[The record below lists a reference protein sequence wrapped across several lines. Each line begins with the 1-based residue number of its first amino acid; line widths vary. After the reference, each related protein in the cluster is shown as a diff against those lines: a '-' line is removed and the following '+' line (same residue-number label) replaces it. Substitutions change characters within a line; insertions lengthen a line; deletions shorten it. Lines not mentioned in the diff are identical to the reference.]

1 MDSCSRENVQI
12 LDWIKKDQG
21 HPDHPMRN
29 PTEAAKLLAGM
40 RGFDPLTALNELGAW
55 LDAVKGIPGDDEKV
69 RGEILSLIQ
78 EASGAHVSA
87 LIAQFLAQ
95 PKDKRAT
102 RESDWNTLNNYV
114 TGLAGALCA
123 SARILLK
130 QSATTPSLQLPGAAG
145 AARGLHASRVLAKL
159 HLLRYL
165 SVPPKLWQQA
175 YAVHGDAE
183 KAGCATTPVRMHAA
197 QKTSTTV
204 AQELLRMLM
213 LQSSSPEMMP
223 PEQIE
228 AADRVIEQLDGE
240 FTLRPRGF
248 SDNPF
253 CFNPES
259 DQPPHRAPGEPPNP
273 QTEIRYFGA
282 GTGYDALDRL
292 YKQLAMTRT
301 ADIKASGKDIPLHVQ
316 ISAIRHLL
324 VFWGEAPPYSPPAR
338 TPATGT
344 LQVIHGYGQIWQ
356 HLSHVR
362 STTELTLVE
371 DVDAAPQ
378 APETWAQHDTGGNEL
393 GADIPQLSVE
403 WARCG
408 DVVGVTMQGSDECWL
423 GLIRSMHAEP
433 DRSLHAIIYVMS
445 RHPQA
450 VELRPVIAQGE
461 VNVLSEAAARQFG
474 FKSVRAIIVSDGTG
488 ASQNANF
495 LLPPDSWGVGR
506 VYEATIGGAS
516 RFLRS
521 LQLLRHGDDYVRA
534 TFEWVQQS

>member
-1 MDSCSRENVQI
+1 M
-12 LDWIKKDQG
+12 LDWIKKDHG

-29 PTEAAKLLAGM
+29 PAEAAKLLAEM
-40 RGFDPLTALNELGAW
+40 RGFDPLTALDELSAW
-55 LDAVKGIPGDDEKV
+55 LDAVKGIPGDDERV

-87 LIAQFLAQ
+87 LLAQFLV
-95 PKDKRAT
+95 PSKDKRAT

-114 TGLAGALCA
+114 RGLAGALCA

-145 AARGLHASRVLAKL
+145 AARGLHASRMLAKVY
-159 HLLRYL
+159 LLRYF
-165 SVPPKLWQQA
+165 SVPPKLWQLA

-183 KAGCATTPVRMHAA
+183 KAGCATTPVRMHTA

-204 AQELLRMLM
+204 TQELLRMLM

-223 PEQIE
+223 PEHIE
-228 AADRVIEQLDGE
+228 VADRVIEQLGGD
-240 FTLRPRGF
+240 FTLRPRGVA
-248 SDNPF
+248 DNPF
-253 CFNPES
+253 CFDPAS
-259 DQPPHRAPGEPPNP
+259 DHPPHRAPAQPPNP
-273 QTEIRYFGA
+273 DTGIRYFGA

-292 YKQLAMTRT
+292 YNQLVTTRT
-301 ADIKASGKDIPLHVQ
+301 ADIKASGKDISHHVQ
-316 ISAIRHLL
+316 ISAIKHLL
-324 VFWGEAPPYSPPAR
+324 AFWGVAPPYSPPAR
-338 TPATGT
+338 EPATGT

-362 STTELTLVE
+362 SAATELTLVE
-371 DVDAAPQ
+371 DGDVAAQ
-378 APETWAQHDTGGNEL
+378 TPETWAQHDAGGNEL
-393 GADIPQLSVE
+393 GAEIPQRSSD

-408 DVVGVTMQGSDECWL
+408 DVVGVTMHGSDECWL
-423 GLIRSMHAEP
+423 GVIRSMHAEP
-433 DRSLHAIIYVMS
+433 DRSLHANIYVMS

-450 VELRPVIAQGE
+450 VQIRPVIAKGE
-461 VNVLSEAAARQFG
+461 MNVVSEAAAQQFG
-474 FKSVRAIIVSDGTG
+474 FKSVRAIIVSDGAG

-495 LLPPDSWGVGR
+495 LLPPDSWEEGR

-516 RFLRS
+516 HFLRS
-521 LQLLRHGDDYVRA
+521 LQLLRHGDDFVRA

>member
-1 MDSCSRENVQI
+1 M
-12 LDWIKKDQG
+12 LDWIKKEQG
-21 HPDHPMRN
+21 HPDHSMRS
-29 PTEAAKLLAGM
+29 PAEAAKLLAGM
-40 RGFDPLTALNELGAW
+40 RDFDPRAALNELSAW
-55 LDAVKGIPGDDEKV
+55 LDAVKNIPGDDETV

-87 LIAQFLAQ
+87 LLAQFLVSH
-95 PKDKRAT
+95 KDKRAT

-114 TGLAGALCA
+114 MGLAAGLCA

-130 QSATTPSLQLPGAAG
+130 QSATTPSLQLPAAAG
-145 AARGLHASRVLAKL
+145 AARGLHASRMLAKV

-165 SVPPKLWQQA
+165 SVPPKLWQLA

-183 KAGCATTPVRMHAA
+183 QAGCATTPVRMHAA

-204 AQELLRMLM
+204 TQELLRMLM

-223 PEQIE
+223 PAHIE
-228 AADRVIEQLDGE
+228 VADRVIEQLGGD
-240 FTLRPRGF
+240 FTLRPRGVA
-248 SDNPF
+248 DNPF
-253 CFNPES
+253 YFDPAS
-259 DQPPHRAPGEPPNP
+259 DQPPHRGPAQPPNP
-273 QTEIRYFGA
+273 DTGIRYFGA

-292 YKQLAMTRT
+292 YKQLASTRI
-301 ADIKASGKDIPLHVQ
+301 ADSKAPGKDIPLHAQ
-316 ISAIRHLL
+316 IAAIKHLL
-324 VFWGEAPPYSPPAR
+324 AFWGEVPPYIPPAR
-338 TPATGT
+338 KSAMGT
-344 LQVIHGYGQIWQ
+344 LQVVQGYGQIWQ

-362 STTELTLVE
+362 STVTELTLVE
-371 DVDAAPQ
+371 DGDVAAQ
-378 APETWAQHDTGGNEL
+378 APETWALHDTGGNEL

-423 GLIRSMHAEP
+423 GVIRSMHAEP

-450 VELRPVIAQGE
+450 VEIRPVIAQGE

-495 LLPPDSWGVGR
+495 LLPPDSWEVGR

-516 RFLRS
+516 CFLRS
-521 LQLLRHGDDYVRA
+521 LQLLRHGDDFVRA